1 MIMESKINK
10 TILGVPTAGA
20 NAVASPSTH
29 PSSYFA
35 PVRRAAAVDQ
45 TYHSTKLGQPSRY

>member
-1 MIMESKINK
+1 MESKINK